1 MIDETGFRATVHINR
16 FVTFRTRIFQLKILK
31 KSSSVNFKTRLNSS
45 WPRFMSAQCW
55 LVWGGCCGGVRKQL
69 EVRYFFLSCY
79 SVQCLNMHNKLYGL
93 IFW

>member
-1 MIDETGFRATVHINR
+1 MINETGFRATVHINR

-55 LVWGGCCGGVRKQL
+55 LVWGGCCGGLGSNLRL
-69 EVRYFFLSCY
+69 GFFFWVATQF
-79 SVQCLNMHNKLYGL
+79 SVWICIISFMD
-93 IFW
+93 